1 VTELPAQTGARTLL
15 LLAAAAFVIAALK
28 AAGTLLLPF
37 LVAVFLSVLV
47 APMVLWLERRS
58 VPVVLSALIVMLA
71 VFAGV
76 GAFAALVTTSMSGF
90 EDALPRY
97 ERALLEMT
105 DATIAWLEAR
115 GLSVEEGVWFEHFD
129 PGSVVALVG
138 VFLSGIVTALSN
150 LALVLLTV
158 FFVLLEVA
166 GFPRKLRAAVGD
178 PNADLR
184 PFAEIAVELQRYLW
198 MKTALSLLV
207 GVLVWVWLAAIGV
220 DFPVLWGLVAFL
232 LNYVPNVGAFV
243 AGLPPLLVAMVQPEI
258 GTFEIVLVIAGFTAI
273 HTVVGSIVE
282 PQMFGREL
290 GLSPLVVFLSLAFWG
305 WVWGPVGMLLSV
317 PLTMIVKLLLERT
330 EDLRWIAVLLGP
342 SPGPHT
348 PHRAH
353 RVFVQLLR
361 RRSRSSGSGPHPG
374 LRTPKG
380 RRSWERDDGSDEAPP
395 TPASDDAPAKPVD
408 AASPGE

>member
-1 VTELPAQTGARTLL
+1 MTELPAHTGARTLVV
-15 LLAAAAFVIAALK
+15 LAAAAFVVAALK

-47 APMVLWLERRS
+47 APMVLWLERRG
-58 VPVVLSALIVMLA
+58 VPVVLSALVVMLA

-76 GAFAALVTTSMSGF
+76 AAFAGLVTTSMIGF
-90 EDALPRY
+90 DDALPRY
-97 ERALLEMT
+97 ERALLQMT

-115 GLSVEEGVWFEHFD
+115 GLSVDEGVWLEHFD

-198 MKTALSLLV
+198 MKTAMSLLV
-207 GVLVWVWLAAIGV
+207 GVLVYVWLALLGV

-243 AGLPPLLVAMVQPEI
+243 AGLPPLLVATVQPEI
-258 GTFEIVLVIAGFTAI
+258 GTFEIVLIIVGFTAI
-273 HTVVGSIVE
+273 HTVVGNIVE

-317 PLTMIVKLLLERT
+317 PLTMIVKLLLERA

-342 SPGPHT
+342 SPNPHT

-353 RVFVQLLR
+353 RVFAQLLR
-361 RRSRSSGSGPHPG
+361 RRTRAGASGPHTR
-374 LRTPKG
+374 LRTPTG
-380 RRSWERDDGSDEAPP
+380 RRSWARGEGSIDESPSPAPE
-395 TPASDDAPAKPVD
+395 DAPAKPVD

>member
-1 VTELPAQTGARTLL
+1 MTDLPAQTGARTLVV
-15 LLAAAAFVIAALK
+15 LAAAALVVAALK

-47 APMVLWLERRS
+47 APMVLWLERRN
-58 VPVVLSALIVMLA
+58 VPVVLAALVVMLA

-76 GAFAALVTTSMSGF
+76 GAFAALVTQSMNGF
-90 EDALPRY
+90 EDAVPRY
-97 ERALLEMT
+97 ERALLAMS
-105 DATIAWLEAR
+105 DKTIVWLQSR
-115 GLSVEEGVWFEHFD
+115 GLSVVRGDGWLEHFD

-138 VFLSGIVTALSN
+138 VFLSGLVTALSN

-178 PNADLR
+178 PEADLR
-184 PFAEIAVELQRYLW
+184 PFAEIALELQRYLW
-198 MKTALSLLV
+198 MKSVLSLLT
-207 GVLVWVWLAAIGV
+207 GVLVWAWLAAIGV

-232 LNYVPNVGAFV
+232 LNYVPNVGAII
-243 AGLPPLLVAMVQPEI
+243 AGLPPLLVAMVQPEL
-258 GTFEIVLVIAGFTAI
+258 GTVEILLVLAGFTAI
-273 HTVVGSIVE
+273 HTVIGNILE

-317 PLTMIVKLLLERT
+317 PLTMVVKLLLERT

-342 SPGPHT
+342 SPGPHA

-353 RVFVQLLR
+353 HVVANLLR
-361 RRSRSSGSGPHPG
+361 RRRKAPGAGPQGLHTAGKRKPWLSGAESPAEPPVGREPAPSSE
-374 LRTPKG
+374 TA
-380 RRSWERDDGSDEAPP
+380 E
-395 TPASDDAPAKPVD
+395 
-408 AASPGE
+408 